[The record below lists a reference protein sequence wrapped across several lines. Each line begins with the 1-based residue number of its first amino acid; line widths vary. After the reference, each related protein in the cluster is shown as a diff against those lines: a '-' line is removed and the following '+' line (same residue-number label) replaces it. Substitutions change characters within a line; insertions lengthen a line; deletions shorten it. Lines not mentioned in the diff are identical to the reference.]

1 MRLKDFSKKYKSYR
15 HKYKDLTI
23 SSRRQ
28 RTKSHNI
35 KETKMIKFNSNSKRL
50 MKQIDLYRM
59 KKFY

>member
-1 MRLKDFSKKYKSYR
+1 MRLKESSKKYKSYR
-15 HKYKDLTI
+15 LKYKDLTI

-35 KETKMIKFNSNSKRL
+35 KKNKTTKFNSNFKRL